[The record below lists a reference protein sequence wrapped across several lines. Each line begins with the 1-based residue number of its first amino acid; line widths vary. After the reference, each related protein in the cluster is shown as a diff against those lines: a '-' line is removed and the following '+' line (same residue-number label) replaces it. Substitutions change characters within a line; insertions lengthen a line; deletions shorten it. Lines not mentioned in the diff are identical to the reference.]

1 MVKHLLLNIVLSF
14 VWVALTGHLNFT
26 NFIFGY
32 LLGFFI
38 LWTIERTANNNEY
51 FLRVP
56 KIIAFF
62 FRFLYDMLKANLE
75 VAFDLVTPKLY
86 TEPGIIA
93 YPLSATTDFEI
104 TMLSNIIALT
114 PGTMVLDLSDDRKV
128 IYIHVMYLK
137 NKEKFIEDLKE
148 KTEKKLLEILR

>member
-1 MVKHLLLNIVLSF
+1 MVKHFFLNILLSF
-14 VWVALTGHLNFT
+14 VWVALTGHLNYS

-38 LWTIERTANNNEY
+38 LWLVERTGNNKEY

-56 KIIAFF
+56 KIITFTI
-62 FRFLYDMLKANLE
+62 RFIYDMLKANLE
-75 VAFDLVTPKLY
+75 VTFDLITPKLY

-114 PGTMVLDLSDDRKV
+114 PGTMVIDLSEDRKV

-137 NKEKFIEDLKE
+137 NKDKFIEELKE
-148 KTEKKLLEILR
+148 NTEKKLLEILR